1 MSRTSSATCATL
13 LDYFRQFEP
22 RTPGRSYVGGET
34 HLYLG
39 KQYRLK
45 ISSGDLDSV
54 KLIRDLI
61 RAPKE
66 CIDYVIIHEL
76 CHLKYHD
83 HGSEYYRLLEGVLPD
98 WEKRKHKLELA
109 LA

>member
-1 MSRTSSATCATL
+1 MRKRWGSLSKGGMLTL
-13 LDYFRQFEP
+13 N
-22 RTPGRSYVGGET
+22 T
-34 HLYLG
+34 
-39 KQYRLK
+39 
-45 ISSGDLDSV
+45 
-54 KLIRDLI
+54 DLI
-61 RAPKE
+61 RAPRE

-83 HGSEYYRLLEGVLPD
+83 HGSEYYRLLERVMPD